1 MYKIQEGDK
10 IRVILKAPH
19 TDFTSEMTGIVTE
32 IEDNGFWMTEDK
44 QKEEFVTFNEIAKLI
59 FLV

>member
-1 MYKIQEGDK
+1 MHKIQEGDK
-10 IRVILKAPH
+10 IRVIIKAPH

-32 IEDNGFWMTEDK
+32 IEDHGFWMTADK
-44 QKEEFVTFNEIAKLI
+44 QKEEFVGFDEIAELT